1 MTPEK
6 VMTTAS
12 EIDVSL
18 IEERLRMTPTERW
31 EAHRK
36 ALELV
41 LEIRKARDS
50 RLRSAAQGAQ
60 RRPG

>member
-1 MTPEK
+1 MPEK
-6 VMTTAS
+6 APAAPA

-41 LEIRKARDS
+41 LEIRKARDA
-50 RLRSAAQGAQ
+50 RLRSPAQGAP
-60 RRPG
+60 RRSG